1 MQLHELRPKR
11 KRRSAKRIGRGGKRG
26 TYSGRGMKGQNARA
40 GGRPA
45 PVVRELLKRYPKL
58 KGYTRV
64 RRQRKPQSV
73 SLHVLSKKF
82 SKNEVV
88 SPRALAE
95 KGLIHQRKGSVPA
108 VKIVGSAK
116 LKTAL
121 SVQGCILSAGAK
133 KAIEESGG
141 SVT

>member
-1 MQLHELRPKR
+1 MQLHTLKPKHKRPSK
-11 KRRSAKRIGRGGKRG
+11 KRIGRGGKKG

-58 KGYTRV
+58 KGYRRV
-64 RRQRKPQSV
+64 KRQRKPQSV
-73 SLHVLSKKF
+73 SLDVLSKKF
-82 SKNEVV
+82 SKDEIV
-88 SPRALAE
+88 SPAALVE
-95 KGLIHQRKGSVPA
+95 KGLISQRKGSVPA
-108 VKIVGSAK
+108 VKIVGSTK

-141 SVT
+141 NVT

>member
-82 SKNEVV
+82 SKNEIV